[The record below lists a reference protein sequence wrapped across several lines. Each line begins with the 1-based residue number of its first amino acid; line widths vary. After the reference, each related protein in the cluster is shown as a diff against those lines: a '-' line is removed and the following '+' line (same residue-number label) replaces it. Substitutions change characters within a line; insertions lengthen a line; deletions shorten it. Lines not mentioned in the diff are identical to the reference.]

1 MDMTNWATL
10 IGGSFFQQLPHFL
23 VTIAGLIFSFLNLK
37 KFPRASRMAMIGLII
52 LLLMH
57 IVRIFL
63 PALSTYLIISA
74 GESARNAGYFS
85 LIIGFLY
92 SLISAVGLGLVI
104 YAVWVGRNENI
115 ER

>member
-1 MDMTNWATL
+1 MDLTNWATI
-10 IGGSFFQQLPHFL
+10 IGGSFFQQLPYFL

-52 LLLMH
+52 LLFMH
-57 IVRIFL
+57 IVGVFL

-74 GESARNAGYFS
+74 RESARNVGYFS
-85 LIIGFLY
+85 MVVGFFY

-104 YAVWVGRNENI
+104 YAVWIGRKPE
-115 ER
+115 